1 MNYANL
7 CFDTGIGCNKKVEK
21 DKNEFATDQSQLF
34 AFHGSSERSC
44 VLITLSDY
52 RLGKIMG
59 YIEKALLFSD

>member
-1 MNYANL
+1 MNY
-7 CFDTGIGCNKKVEK
+7 
-21 DKNEFATDQSQLF
+21 DQSQLF

-59 YIEKALLFSD
+59 CIERKLRSFRLKMLSYKLI